1 MPIIIGIIVL
11 LASIG
16 LLALRRFRGGLSS
29 ITLLEYQRAVL
40 YRRGLPVREVGPG
53 RHRLWTGREKLV
65 TVDNR
70 PIQVSFENQGVALRD
85 GSTAVYGITATAR
98 VQDTRKAIY
107 CARNYNQMP
116 SFVLLCSTRLV
127 LNGLTASQLAG
138 SKDVVVEE
146 IINRAKQR
154 LADAGLELLAFR
166 FSQLSVAAI
175 APRAA
180 E

>member
-1 MPIIIGIIVL
+1 M
-11 LASIG
+11 ASIG
-16 LLALRRFRGGLSS
+16 LLILGRFKGRLSS
-29 ITLLEYQRAVL
+29 STLLEYQRAVL

-53 RHRLWTGREKLV
+53 RHRVWTGSEKLI
-65 TVDNR
+65 TVDTR
-70 PIQVSFENQGVALRD
+70 PIQVSFENQEVALRD
-85 GSTAVYGITATAR
+85 GSTALYSFSGSAR
-98 VQDTRKAIY
+98 VQDTQKAIY

-138 SKDVVVEE
+138 SKDVLVEE
-146 IINRAKQR
+146 ITNRSKPR
-154 LADAGLELLAFR
+154 LAAAGLELLAFR

-175 APRAA
+175 GPRAA